1 MLPFGFSCACATPT
15 AGSAPGTAVSAAPI
29 VTPMPAR
36 KSRRFTSAMCPSVG
50 GERLVTGSRT
60 LQGGL
65 AVTRWSDQCQA
76 TTIMV
81 AVLAGFP
88 SAVGA
93 AARAIARAVRARA
106 GVVALV
112 AAAVIA
118 LDVLLPPLLLSVVR
132 APWTYFTFNPWLKSL
147 PSYLASPKPWPEKLD
162 FLSRVALFWFSADGP
177 YGAPEWGF
185 AVDAGD
191 VLRFVVTALL
201 IGVYVAVWL
210 DARDVRTAGWAAHA
224 GRTGGTVGACV
235 SVLGLSTGPC
245 SVVGCGAPVLPV
257 VGLVFAGLSSTTLAV
272 LSQVSRVSAIAVIVV
287 LLAAIG
293 WLGWQTRR
301 V

>member
-1 MLPFGFSCACATPT
+1 
-15 AGSAPGTAVSAAPI
+15 
-29 VTPMPAR
+29 
-36 KSRRFTSAMCPSVG
+36 
-50 GERLVTGSRT
+50 
-60 LQGGL
+60 
-65 AVTRWSDQCQA
+65 
-76 TTIMV
+76 MV
-81 AVLAGFP
+81 DVMAGFP
-88 SAVGA
+88 SAVVA
-93 AARAIARAVRARA
+93 AARGVGRAVRAHA

-112 AAAVIA
+112 ATGVIA

-132 APWTYFTFNPWLKSL
+132 TPWTYFTFNPWLKSL
-147 PSYLASPKPWPEKLD
+147 PSYLASSKPWSEKLD

-210 DARDVRTAGWAAHA
+210 DARAARAHA
-224 GRTGGTVGACV
+224 ATAPGWTTHAERAGGTVGACV

-272 LSQVSRVSAIAVIVV
+272 LSQVSRVSAIVVIVALV
-287 LLAAIG
+287 AAIG
-293 WLGWQTRR
+293 WLGWQAGR
-301 V
+301 VADPPDYRHM